1 MMLLNKAQ
9 GLINA
14 IIAKIDGIS
23 KPRQKFIQHLLILYM
38 GLRGKYNFINMA
50 RYGSFNEKTYR
61 NQMEKPFDWAGFNV
75 ELVRSNCS
83 KELILAY
90 DPSYL
95 PKSGKKTPEVGNFYS
110 GTAQRVKRGIEI
122 GCMAIIDVEN
132 GTGFSLEAVQ
142 TPVTLKGQDREESSV
157 THHLKVVLNRATEVE
172 SLGINVG
179 VFDGYFAKANF
190 VNGITDNSN
199 LEVISKFRPDANLRY
214 LYNGPKQEGRGR
226 PKLYEGKVNTRFID
240 RRRIRFCFAIDED
253 THVFSGPAYSISLKR
268 IVRIVYIEHY
278 GADEYA
284 NGHAILFS
292 TDLTLDPQKIYLY
305 YKQRFQIEFL
315 FRDAKNFA
323 GLEHCQA
330 RSAQKIN
337 FHVNASLSTV
347 SLAKAIHYL
356 PIPKEERES
365 FSMLDIKT
373 LYFNQYITDLIFSK
387 LALDLSCE
395 KIRKLY
401 DECLSIGRLAA

>member
-1 MMLLNKAQ
+1 MLLNKAQ

-23 KPRQKFIQHLLILYM
+23 KPRQKFIHHLLILYM
-38 GLRGKYNFINMA
+38 GLRGKYNFMNMA

-61 NQMEKPFDWAGFNV
+61 NQMEKPFDWVGFNV
-75 ELVRSNCS
+75 ELIRRSCS
-83 KELILAY
+83 NNLILAY

-95 PKSGKKTPEVGNFYS
+95 PKSGKKTPDVGNFYS

-122 GCMAIIDVEN
+122 GCMAIIDVDN

-142 TPVTLKGQDREESSV
+142 TPVTPKGQNREESSV
-157 THHLKVVLNRATEVE
+157 THHLKVVLKRSAEVE
-172 SLGINVG
+172 SLGVKVG

-214 LYNGPKQEGRGR
+214 LYNGSMHAGRGR
-226 PKLYEGKVNTRFID
+226 PKVYEGKVNTRYID
-240 RRRIRFCFAIDED
+240 RRRIRFCFAIDKD
-253 THVFSGPAYSISLKR
+253 TYVFSGLAYSISLKR
-268 IVRIVYIEHY
+268 IVRIVYIEHFGTDGY
-278 GADEYA
+278 AD
-284 NGHAILFS
+284 GHAILFS
-292 TDLTLDPQKIYLY
+292 TDLTLDPGKIYLY

-330 RSAQKIN
+330 SSENKIN
-337 FHVNASLSTV
+337 FHVNASLTTV
-347 SLAKAIHYL
+347 SLAKVLHYL
-356 PIPKEERES
+356 PIPKDEREG
-365 FSMLDIKT
+365 FSMLDVKT
-373 LYFNQYITDLIFSK
+373 MYFNQYITDLIFSK
-387 LALDLSCE
+387 LAHDLSCE
-395 KIRKLY
+395 KIRLLY